1 MTSTPLPALH
11 QASTQL
17 PQPAPDGQV
26 TDDAALATWL
36 GFVSLR
42 NQNTYR
48 SYRAEVA
55 RFRIFLATIHQNT
68 PGRDAR
74 TLLRDATEL
83 DVAYYEAQLGGKLRT
98 GEDVPPLLVPR
109 EILNRYG
116 RQDQPFLQVH
126 DKSSIATIEP
136 IRLKATSVNLALS
149 ILHAMYA
156 AWLLPDP
163 RTRVAYVGANPVHR
177 VRTSSNRATRQSDRV
192 FPVEGIEAMLG
203 AIDLE
208 AAALAADQVAA
219 APSVRSQQEAA
230 KLARRRWIVALLFGL
245 WARRGEIA
253 KLRMNDFTFNGKHWK
268 VQLHRKGGKDQE
280 LIVAPWVMEEL
291 MRYRQSLGMASL
303 PSLDDDS
310 GAVGRLFERKGA
322 KDEINDTLIYRE
334 AVSAAKGAAAAV
346 RAGQVLPDMPP
357 PDREMLAARLDAVSP
372 HWFRHSGA
380 TYAINSNQISLGN
393 ASKFLGHTS
402 TSITEAMYYHADDEQ
417 LAAGLQA
424 IGNRAFR

>member
-1 MTSTPLPALH
+1 MTNTNLPAHH
-11 QASTQL
+11 QASAQV
-17 PQPAPDGQV
+17 PQPAPDGQD

-42 NQNTYR
+42 NQNTFR

-55 RFRIFLATIHQNT
+55 RFRIFLATVHQNT

-116 RQDQPFLQVH
+116 RQDQPFVQVN
-126 DKSSIATIEP
+126 DKEGIATIEP

-219 APSVRSQQEAA
+219 AAPVRSQQEAA

-303 PSLDDDS
+303 PSSDDDS